1 MLIVHHLNNSRS
13 QRVLWLLE
21 ELAVPYEVKHYQ
33 RDSKT
38 MLAPSELRAVHPLGK
53 SPVITHGDRVIAETG
68 AIVTYLVDNFGDGR
82 LMPAGGTEDRLR
94 YIYWLHF
101 AEGSAMPPLVMTL
114 LLKEMS
120 KKAPA
125 IVRPVARM
133 IASAVQ
139 KGYTGPTIAAQLDY
153 IESELTAAP
162 WFAGGAFSAADIMM
176 SFPLEA
182 ASDRIGLGKRTRTR
196 DWLARIH
203 DRPAYKAAL
212 EKGGPYAYAAVDG

>member
-1 MLIVHHLNNSRS
+1 MLTVHHLNNSRS
-13 QRVLWLLE
+13 QRILWLLE

-33 RDSKT
+33 RDPHT
-38 MLAPSELRAVHPLGK
+38 MLAPAALRAVHPLGK
-53 SPVITHGDRVIAETG
+53 SPVITHGDRVVAETG

-94 YIYWLHF
+94 YIYWLNF

-114 LLKEMS
+114 LLNEMS
-120 KKAPA
+120 KRTPVL
-125 IVRPVARM
+125 VRPVARM

-139 KGYTGPTIAAQLDY
+139 KTYSGPAIAAQLDF
-153 IESELTAAP
+153 IESELAASL
-162 WFAGGAFSAADIMM
+162 WFTGEAFSAADVMM

-182 ASDRIGLGKRTRTR
+182 ASSRVGLGTRTHTR

-203 DRPAYKAAL
+203 NRPGYQAAL
-212 EKGGPYAYAAVDG
+212 QKGGPYAYAALDG

>member
-13 QRVLWLLE
+13 QRILWLLE

-33 RDSKT
+33 RDPET
-38 MLAPSELRAVHPLGK
+38 MLAPPELRAVHPLGK

-94 YIYWLHF
+94 YIYWLNF
-101 AEGSAMPPLVMTL
+101 AEGSAMPPLLVSL
-114 LLKEMS
+114 LFDEVS
-120 KKAPA
+120 KRTPFL
-125 IVRPVARM
+125 VRPVAKA
-133 IASAVQ
+133 IAAAVQ
-139 KGYTGPTIAAQLDY
+139 KTYAGPTINAQLDY
-153 IESELTAAP
+153 IEAELTAAP
-162 WFAGGAFSAADIMM
+162 WFTGAAFSAADVMM
-176 SFPLEA
+176 SFPLET
-182 ASDRIGLGKRTRTR
+182 ASVRIGLGERTATR

-212 EKGGPYAYAAVDG
+212 DRGGPYAYAAVD